1 MKKLFNLVPMIGLFL
16 SLFCQ
21 NAWAQE
27 INMVDEKNFY
37 EVEMGTDG
45 PSLVVTIDGMRKVA
59 DFEQG
64 SGLMPKY
71 LGKYKNS
78 LVFMDEV
85 SRKRRNIMVFRPV
98 DGYVWQ
104 TSYENELCKGVER
117 EECIMFYGD
126 TPIKVEYN
134 KMGGPKTK
142 FTKLDSKYNALKG
155 HVISSCSG
163 EFVSADE

>member
-85 SRKRRNIMVFRPV
+85 SR
-98 DGYVWQ
+98 
-104 TSYENELCKGVER
+104 
-117 EECIMFYGD
+117 
-126 TPIKVEYN
+126 
-134 KMGGPKTK
+134 
-142 FTKLDSKYNALKG
+142 
-155 HVISSCSG
+155 
-163 EFVSADE
+163 